1 MQLRQCIYGSAS
13 DGLALVFQASEK
25 APSVPR
31 NAPELKLIVPVVWN
45 LLL

>member
-25 APSVPR
+25 LPR
-31 NAPELKLIVPVVWN
+31 YLAMHPN
-45 LLL
+45 